1 MIRTAMIAAA
11 ALVGLQGVAY
21 AEGSADKGMVHFVK
35 NCSSC
40 HSIQQGSNTVGPNLH
55 AVVGRTAG
63 SVTGFAYSSEL
74 AKGDFSWNEPV
85 LLDYLTSP
93 TRGGGGDQ
101 LLQSVHMHFGGL
113 SSREA
118 EDLIAFLKA
127 LGTP

>member
-1 MIRTAMIAAA
+1 MLRFVIVLAAMIGLHGAAHA
-11 ALVGLQGVAY
+11 QGN
-21 AEGSADKGMVHFVK
+21 ADKGMVHFVK

-40 HSIQQGSNTVGPNLH
+40 HSIQAGSNAIGPSLNGI
-55 AVVGRTAG
+55 VGRKAG
-63 SVTGFAYSSEL
+63 AVTGFTYSPEL

-93 TRGGGGDQ
+93 TQSGGGDQ
-101 LLQSVHMHFGGL
+101 LLHNVHMHFNGL

-127 LGTP
+127 MSAM